1 MVVLYV
7 YRRVSFLS
15 NNKINVI
22 NNAFKFVNI
31 KEF

>member
-15 NNKINVI
+15 KYKINVI